1 MQQAELEKKNSL
13 DDDQVA
19 EFLRLDPEFFQRN
32 PQLLELLDVPHNGPE
47 GTVSLIERQVAVLRH
62 RERATS
68 AELGQLVEIAR
79 RNEQIADRLHMLA
92 IRFMECANM
101 DEFLDELIYGLR
113 NSFGISSVKILIPD
127 PEHAGERPE
136 LVPPDHALLTEL
148 RDVLLNGQPAVCF
161 NDLMEFDLE
170 PVFGENHDMI
180 RSFTILPVGG
190 SWGGVLVL
198 GSTDAQEYC
207 PDAGTRFLEKLSKY
221 AGATAERCLRKTG

>member
-1 MQQAELEKKNSL
+1 MQHVELGQKISL

-19 EFLRLDPEFFQRN
+19 EFLRQDPAFFKRN
-32 PQLLELLDVPHNGPE
+32 PDLLELLDVPHNGPP
-47 GTVSLIERQVAVLRH
+47 GTVSLIERQVAVLRN
-62 RERATS
+62 REKATS
-68 AELGQLVEIAR
+68 EELVQLVEIAR

-113 NSFGISSVKILIPD
+113 NSFGISAVKILIPD

-136 LVPPDHALLTEL
+136 LVPPEHALLGEL
-148 RDVLLNGQPAVCF
+148 RDVLLDGQPAACF
-161 NDLMEFDLE
+161 NDLMTFDLE
-170 PVFGENHDMI
+170 PVFGESHDTI
-180 RSFTILPVGG
+180 RSFTILPIGG

-198 GSTDAQEYC
+198 GSTDAEEYS
-207 PDAGTRFLEKLSKY
+207 PHAGTRFLEKLSKY